1 MKYLIIIV
9 LVCTVGLAFKISGAR
24 PKEDVK
30 LFTLLSPDHTHV
42 KFNNLIKDTK
52 EANITIYSNYY
63 GGAGVGIG
71 DINNDGLQDLYFA
84 GNQVGDKL
92 YLNKG
97 NLQFEDI
104 TKQAGIIDNGG
115 WSSGVLMADINK
127 DGFLDIYVTRE
138 LYDDRPDLR
147 KNKFYLNNGNNTFS
161 ERADQYGIADT
172 ARTRHASFL
181 DYDKD
186 GDLDL
191 LLLNQPP
198 NPGDYSSFYGTDLS
212 KDEYGIKLMENK
224 GDRFM
229 DATEKAGLKK
239 TGFPNSV
246 SASDLNGDGW
256 TDLFISNDFWIE
268 DWMFINNG
276 DGTFTNKIY
285 DNFRHIS
292 YFSMGVDAADINNDG
307 LLDLCV
313 VDMVAEDNFRLK
325 ANMSGMNPD
334 AFWKVVRDSG
344 HYQYMFN
351 MLHVNSG
358 DAQFSDLAQRAGVAS
373 TDWSWSSLFADF
385 DNDGWKDLFI
395 TNGLMRDIRN
405 KDAHKAFSHY
415 IESAMADY
423 MKLHPNLTQ
432 KVSIWDIVDIEKALS
447 LTPSVKLSN
456 YVFQNN
462 GNLTFT
468 KKMDEW
474 GLSEKTFS
482 NGASYADLDN
492 DGDLDL
498 VVNNINDL
506 ASIYRNNANPQHH
519 FLRIMPVADQKN
531 AVEMGTKIWI
541 ETKTGNQFFEI
552 TGVRGMY
559 STSENLAHFGLG
571 QETLVNRVRV
581 QWPDGKENVLSN
593 VRADQIL
600 KVLYSTSLAPVDK
613 TIPAAIP
620 LFSQVNN
627 EIQFRYKH
635 KENVFDDYKIQVL
648 LPHKMSAFGPQ
659 MSVGDINKDGLED
672 LFIGGAAGEKG
683 MVFCQKPDG
692 FFEEVINECFA
703 KDKIHEDM
711 GSAFLDVDL
720 DGDLDLYVVSGGNEF
735 MPGSKSYQDRIYLN
749 DGKGRFTKGEGILPE
764 LNFSGSKVRPYDFD
778 YDGDMDLF
786 VAGRHVVWAYPMPA
800 NCVLLRN
807 DEGKFVDVTSTIA
820 KDLEKIGMIND
831 ATWTD
836 IDGDLKIDLVLAG
849 EWTPIIV
856 LLNKGGRFER
866 NKDDYTLNSS
876 LGWWFSLRTADMDG
890 DGDQDIIA
898 GNLGLNYK
906 YKASGDEP
914 FEVYYYDFDENGS
927 KDVVLTYYNFGV
939 KFPLRGRQCSS
950 QQVPAIL
957 EKFPTYTMFASS
969 DVNQIYGK
977 DKLQDAEHYEATTFA
992 STYFENLGNGY
1003 FKAFPL
1009 PDEAQYSSVNDIVI
1023 EDFNGDTIP
1032 DLLIAGNLF
1041 QSEVETTRND
1051 AGYGLVLLGD
1061 GKSQFSPV
1069 DRRKS
1074 GIFLPYD
1081 VKSLNVLN
1089 SPRGRLIFTGCNN
1102 DEVRIYRFNQNES
1115 KGK

>member
-9 LVCTVGLAFKISGAR
+9 LVCTAGLAFKISGKK
-24 PKEDVK
+24 PKEGTK
-30 LFTLLSPDHTHV
+30 LFTLLHPDYTQV
-42 KFNNLIKDTK
+42 RFNNVIKDTK

-63 GGAGVGIG
+63 GGAGVGIA
-71 DINNDGLQDLYFA
+71 DINNDGLQDLFFA
-84 GNQVGDKL
+84 GNLVGDKL

-127 DGFLDIYVTRE
+127 DGFIDIYITRE

-147 KNKFYLNNGNNTFS
+147 KNQLYINNGNNTFT
-161 ERADQYGIADT
+161 EKAEQYGIADT
-172 ARTRHASFL
+172 ARTRHATFL

-198 NPGDYSSFYGTDLS
+198 NPGDYSRFYGADLS
-212 KDEYGIKLMENK
+212 KEEYGIKLMENK
-224 GDRFM
+224 GERFI
-229 DATEKAGLKK
+229 DITEKAGLKK

-256 TDLFISNDFWIE
+256 TDLFISNDFWIA

-307 LLDLCV
+307 LLDLSV

-351 MLHVNSG
+351 MLHINSG
-358 DAQFSDLAQRAGVAS
+358 EAQFSDLAQRAGVAS

-405 KDAHKAFSHY
+405 KDAHKTFSHY
-415 IESAMADY
+415 IESALADY
-423 MKLHPNLTQ
+423 VKKHPNLTEE
-432 KVSIWDIVDIEKALS
+432 VSVWDIVDIGKALA

-456 YVFQNN
+456 YIFQNN

-468 KKMDEW
+468 KKMEEW
-474 GLSEKTFS
+474 GMSEKTFS

-498 VVNNINDL
+498 VVNNINDP
-506 ASIYRNNANPQHH
+506 ASIYRNNANSQNHY
-519 FLRIMPVADQKN
+519 LRILPVADQKN
-531 AVEMGTKIWI
+531 IVAMGTKIWI
-541 ETKTGNQFFEI
+541 ETTTGNQFFEL

-559 STSENLAHFGLG
+559 STSEHFAHFGLG
-571 QETLVNRVRV
+571 QETKVQKVKI
-581 QWPDGKENVLSN
+581 QWPDGKENILTDIKG
-593 VRADQIL
+593 DQII
-600 KVLYSTSLAPVDK
+600 KILYSTATLPEVKAK
-613 TIPAAIP
+613 PATTP
-620 LFSQVNN
+620 LFSLVND

-635 KENVFDDYKIQVL
+635 KENVFDDYKNQVL
-648 LPHKMSAFGPQ
+648 LPHKMSAFGPHI
-659 MSVGDINKDGLED
+659 SIGDINNDGLDD

-683 MVFCQKPDG
+683 VVFCQKADG
-692 FFEEVINECFA
+692 LFEEVINECFTR
-703 KDKIHEDM
+703 DKIHEDL
-711 GSAFLDVDL
+711 GSAFFDADL

-735 MPGSKSYQDRIYLN
+735 MPKSKSYQDRIYLN

-778 YDGDMDLF
+778 QDGDIDLF
-786 VAGRHVVWAYPMPA
+786 VAGRHLSWAYPTPA
-800 NCVLLRN
+800 SSVLLRN
-807 DEGKFVDVTSTIA
+807 DQGRFVNVTSSLA
-820 KDLEKIGMIND
+820 KDLDRIGMIND
-831 ATWTD
+831 ASWAD
-836 IDGDLKIDLVLAG
+836 INGDKKIDLILAG
-849 EWTPIIV
+849 EWTPIII
-856 LLNKGGRFER
+856 LLNKGDHFER

-876 LGWWFSLRTADMDG
+876 LGWWFSLKTADMDR

-906 YKASGDEP
+906 YKASEEEP
-914 FEVYYYDFDENGS
+914 FEVYYYDFDDSGS
-927 KDVVLTYYNFGV
+927 KDVVLTYYNFGI

-957 EKFPTYTMFASS
+957 DKFPTYTMFASS

-977 DKLQDAEHYEATTFA
+977 DKLQNAEHYEATTFA
-992 STYFENLGNGY
+992 STYFENLGNGS
-1003 FKAFPL
+1003 FKIFPL
-1009 PDEAQYSSVNDIVI
+1009 PKEAQYSSVNDMVI
-1023 EDFNGDTIP
+1023 DDFNGDTIP
-1032 DLLIAGNLF
+1032 DILIAGNLF

-1051 AGYGLVLLGD
+1051 AGFGLLMLGD
-1061 GKSQFSPV
+1061 GKSNFKLV
-1069 DRRKS
+1069 DRKKS
-1074 GIFLPYD
+1074 GVFLPYD
-1081 VKSLNVLN
+1081 VKSLAVLE
-1089 SPRGRLIFTGCNN
+1089 SPKGRLVFAGCND
-1102 DEVRIYRFNQNES
+1102 DEVKVYRFNPTEG